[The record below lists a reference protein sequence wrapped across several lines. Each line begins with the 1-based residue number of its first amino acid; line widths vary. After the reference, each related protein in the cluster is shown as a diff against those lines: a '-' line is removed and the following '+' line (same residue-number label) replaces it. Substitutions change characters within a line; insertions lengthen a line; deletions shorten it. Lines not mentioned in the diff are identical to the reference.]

1 MRLKRLFSGT
11 RARPSIF
18 EKDYLFLRALARD
31 LRQAIDEITD
41 QALTVL
47 DVGSSYKPYASLFD
61 GKDARFLALDTP
73 PARPT
78 LDIVGSAETLPVKTG
93 SVDVCLCT
101 QVLEHVERPEL
112 VLPELARVLRPGGVL
127 LLSTHGVFHHHPY
140 PHDYWRWTD
149 EGLRKITVPSFR
161 EVSVK
166 NNGGTLLL
174 LFHIVGRGVMF
185 LAEHNKYLRVLQYT
199 IYPLINVAGMVFDKI
214 IPEASLSL
222 NYLVV
227 GIK

>member
-1 MRLKRLFSGT
+1 M
-11 RARPSIF
+11 
-18 EKDYLFLRALARD
+18 
-31 LRQAIDEITD
+31 
-41 QALTVL
+41 L

-78 LDIVGSAETLPVKTG
+78 LDIVGSAETLPVTTG

-140 PHDYWRWTD
+140 PHDY
-149 EGLRKITVPSFR
+149 
-161 EVSVK
+161 
-166 NNGGTLLL
+166 
-174 LFHIVGRGVMF
+174 
-185 LAEHNKYLRVLQYT
+185 
-199 IYPLINVAGMVFDKI
+199 
-214 IPEASLSL
+214 
-222 NYLVV
+222 
-227 GIK
+227 